1 MKRLSNPKSTLVF
14 IYNSFNDPLFQNL
27 VLKYIKTLAKQNNYV
42 FHVITFEQDNF
53 AITDDE
59 KRKIR
64 MDLNRSGICWYPLN
78 FHTGHFLLMKKLYDF
93 LTALLL
99 VGKIRLAK
107 NTKVIF
113 TFTNISASF
122 GIIFSKIFSMKM
134 IVYSYELHS
143 LFLAE
148 LGLWSKKSLKYR
160 LLSLTEKFAGIHGNY
175 ILTGTKHMVNEL
187 KKWGAKGKVIR
198 APTSVD
204 EFEFCFGEQG
214 RKRVRDKF
222 ALNDRDVLI
231 YMGKFGG
238 LYYKGEVAEL
248 CKSLFDLRQRLFF
261 LIVTSNKYEEID
273 ILFKNAGLDSENYT
287 ITGDLSYDE
296 VKDYLSA
303 ADIGLSAVP
312 PTPSQK
318 FRSPTKVG
326 EYLLCGL
333 PYITC
338 KGISEDDL
346 YAEEYNVGAVVNSF
360 DHRHVLRSMDQINLL
375 LSEDKDT
382 IRKRCREVGLAYRA
396 KSNVDSQLAHIFSEI
411 FNV

>member
-1 MKRLSNPKSTLVF
+1 
-14 IYNSFNDPLFQNL
+14 
-27 VLKYIKTLAKQNNYV
+27 
-42 FHVITFEQDNF
+42 
-53 AITDDE
+53 
-59 KRKIR
+59 
-64 MDLNRSGICWYPLN
+64 
-78 FHTGHFLLMKKLYDF
+78 
-93 LTALLL
+93 
-99 VGKIRLAK
+99 
-107 NTKVIF
+107 
-113 TFTNISASF
+113 
-122 GIIFSKIFSMKM
+122 
-134 IVYSYELHS
+134 
-143 LFLAE
+143 
-148 LGLWSKKSLKYR
+148 
-160 LLSLTEKFAGIHGNY
+160 
-175 ILTGTKHMVNEL
+175 
-187 KKWGAKGKVIR
+187 
-198 APTSVD
+198 
-204 EFEFCFGEQG
+204 
-214 RKRVRDKF
+214 
-222 ALNDRDVLI
+222 
-231 YMGKFGG
+231 MGKFGG

-248 CKSLFDLRQRLFF
+248 CKSLFDLRPKLFF
-261 LIVTSNKYEEID
+261 LIVSSNKYEEID
-273 ILFKNAGLDSENYT
+273 ILFKNAGLDNEHYT